1 MKLKPFVPIAAFSGS
16 LLIGLVGQTWAMMVQ
31 KEAIVQQQQIEQQTI
46 ASNAQVQIS
55 QIENQKLIADAEAA
69 NAIGNVQR
77 TRLAKFTLKPNTQAD
92 DVLKVLP
99 MYDLNKTIAPVDL
112 FDDQERYI
120 GRVLNGQ
127 LISFNP
133 GGEPQ

>member
-16 LLIGLVGQTWAMMVQ
+16 LLIGLVVQTWAMMVQ
-31 KEAIVQQQQIEQQTI
+31 KEAIVQRQQIEQQTI

-69 NAIGNVQR
+69 NAIGNVQK

-92 DVLKVLP
+92 DVLEVLP
-99 MYDLNKTIAPVDL
+99 MYNLNKTIAPVDL

>member
-16 LLIGLVGQTWAMMVQ
+16 LLIGLVVQTWAMMVQ
-31 KEAIVQQQQIEQQTI
+31 KEAIVQRQQIEQQTI

-55 QIENQKLIADAEAA
+55 QIKNQKLIADAEAA
-69 NAIGNVQR
+69 NAIGNVQK

-92 DVLKVLP
+92 DVLEVLP

>member
-16 LLIGLVGQTWAMMVQ
+16 LLIGLVVQTWAMMVQ
-31 KEAIVQQQQIEQQTI
+31 KEAIVQRQQIEQQTI

-69 NAIGNVQR
+69 NAIGNVQK
-77 TRLAKFTLKPNTQAD
+77 TRLAKFTLKPNTQAN
-92 DVLKVLP
+92 DVLEILP

>member
-16 LLIGLVGQTWAMMVQ
+16 LLIGLIVQTWAMMVQ
-31 KEAIVQQQQIEQQTI
+31 KEAIVQRQQIEQQTI

-69 NAIGNVQR
+69 NAIGNVQK

-92 DVLKVLP
+92 DVLEVLP
-99 MYDLNKTIAPVDL
+99 MYNLNKTIAPVDL

>member
-16 LLIGLVGQTWAMMVQ
+16 LLIGLVVQTWAMMVQ
-31 KEAIVQQQQIEQQTI
+31 KEAIVQRQQIEQQTI

-69 NAIGNVQR
+69 NAIGNVQK

>member
-16 LLIGLVGQTWAMMVQ
+16 LLIGLVVQTWAMMVQ
-31 KEAIVQQQQIEQQTI
+31 KEAIVQRQQIEQQTI

-69 NAIGNVQR
+69 NAIGNVQK

-92 DVLKVLP
+92 DVLEVLP